1 MYRVT
6 MHQAKTNLSRLV
18 ERALAGEEVII
29 ARGDTPV
36 VRLVPL
42 SSAAAPRRK
51 AGTLRGMLQVTPEFF
66 EPLPADEIAE
76 WEK

>member
-6 MHQAKTNLSRLV
+6 MHQAEADLSRLI
-18 ERALAGEEVII
+18 EQALAGEEVII

-42 SSAAAPRRK
+42 PSAAAPTREVG
-51 AGTLRGMLQVTPEFF
+51 ALRGMLQVSPEFF
-66 EPLPADEIAE
+66 EPLSTDEIAE